1 MAEYLIQDT
10 TLTAIGDA
18 IREKEE
24 SSDPIPVSEIAS
36 RIVAIETGVT
46 VQRKTGTFTTS
57 GHSFAVDVGFRPDLV
72 LLHAG
77 EDDGGGN
84 KMHTAAAF
92 YEDTRDI
99 PGVQAQLSSNNG
111 FYIFYILQADYGF
124 SGNAWKVDNNWS
136 WNEFSTQISYVAV
149 KYT

>member
-10 TLTAIGDA
+10 TMTAICDS
-18 IREKEE
+18 IRAKEE
-24 SSDPIPVSEIAS
+24 ISDPIPASEIAA
-36 RIVAIETGVT
+36 RIAAIETGVI

-57 GHSFAVDVGFRPDLV
+57 GSSFSVDVGFRPDLV
-72 LLHAG
+72 MLHAG
-77 EDDGGGN
+77 EDDGVDN

-99 PGVQAQLSSNNG
+99 VVVQAQLASNNG
-111 FYIFYILQADYGF
+111 FYMFYIKPTDYGF